1 MTFLALLKPLDL
13 AVGGQAVMEGVM
25 MRAPRQIVIAVRDSK
40 GKIQL
45 KKDPFRALVER
56 YKFLNIPIL
65 RGVINMGEMLYIGT
79 KALNWSAEVALGE
92 EGKQKSKLGGF
103 VLGAF
108 SLVFGIMLALLIF
121 KFTPLYLAGLL
132 QKIWPFLEEHWLL
145 FNAVDGLA
153 KLILLIAY
161 LYLIGLMPDV
171 KRVFEYHGAEH
182 KSIFTYELGQELTV
196 KNAKKNTRFHPR
208 CGTSFL
214 VIVFL
219 LSILVYTVLPRD
231 PSFWVNLENRL
242 LVLPLIAG
250 IAYELLKLSGKY
262 RETRLAKI
270 FSLPGLW
277 TQRLTTREPDGK
289 QMEVALK
296 ALKEALGNY
305 SFMKI
310 MPPICFLRPGVLFSN
325 LEIVSMSRDG
335 DSVERIQACTE
346 ERETLHPE
354 PMVLKKL
361 SIHFCSGSVAAS
373 FLTSISVW
381 VDMAF

>member
-1 MTFLALLKPLDL
+1 MNFIKIVKTHNCASQRKPKSLTFLALLKPLDL

-296 ALKEALGNY
+296 ALKEAL
-305 SFMKI
+305 
-310 MPPICFLRPGVLFSN
+310 
-325 LEIVSMSRDG
+325 
-335 DSVERIQACTE
+335 
-346 ERETLHPE
+346 
-354 PMVLKKL
+354 
-361 SIHFCSGSVAAS
+361 
-373 FLTSISVW
+373 
-381 VDMAF
+381 